1 MKIYKV
7 YYDVDGYS
15 GTCKCDVYA
24 SLEEAENRAA
34 EIYEQFY
41 GKPMTNELPIVR
53 EEEFSCFDNPKP
65 IYRYARVHTV
75 VFDDRVNVIELGVVR
90 STSKLIKEPYRA
102 VWKHAT
108 LTFEIS
114 DNDTIENQIAIR
126 INARYPNRTINIHTK
141 CDDVAFEVGHHI

>member
-34 EIYEQFY
+34 EIYEQF
-41 GKPMTNELPIVR
+41 ELPIVR
-53 EEEFSCFDNPKP
+53 EEEFSRFDNPKP
-65 IYRYARVHTV
+65 IYRYARVDTA
-75 VFDDRVNVIELGVVR
+75 VFDDRVDVIEMGIVR
-90 STSKLIKEPYRA
+90 LTSKLIGTPHCA
-102 VWKHAT
+102 VWKYTT

-114 DNDTIENQIAIR
+114 DNDTIENQIAIH

-141 CDDVAFEVGHHI
+141 CDDIAFEVGHHL